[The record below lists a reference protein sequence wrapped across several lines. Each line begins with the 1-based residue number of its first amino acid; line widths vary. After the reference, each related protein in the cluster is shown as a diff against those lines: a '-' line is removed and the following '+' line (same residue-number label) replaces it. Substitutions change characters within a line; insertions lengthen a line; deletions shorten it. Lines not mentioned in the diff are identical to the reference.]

1 MKTYLYRGVEYI
13 ARIHDKLMTLNDSFE
28 FNYNDK
34 QLHFL
39 IIGILGMIMVI
50 ATHIVFK
57 WLAKHNHI
65 LTISWIYVFTLLLV
79 ITFSIEIGQGIT
91 KTGTMDFGDIVYG
104 LGGFIL
110 FFAVYALIRGIIKG
124 IAKLIKEEKTG
135 RE

>member
-1 MKTYLYRGVEYI
+1 
-13 ARIHDKLMTLNDSFE
+13 
-28 FNYNDK
+28 
-34 QLHFL
+34 
-39 IIGILGMIMVI
+39 MVI

>member
-1 MKTYLYRGVEYI
+1 MKAYLYKIVEYI

-39 IIGILGMIMVI
+39 IIGILGMVMVTAVHIM
-50 ATHIVFK
+50 FR
-57 WLAKHNHI
+57 WLAEHDHI
-65 LTISWIYVFTLLLV
+65 LAISWIYVFTLLLV
-79 ITFSIEIGQGIT
+79 ITFAIEIGQGIT

-110 FFAVYALIRGIIKG
+110 FFAVFALIRGIIKG
-124 IAKLIKEEKTG
+124 IKQLLKEK
-135 RE
+135 